1 MKTKILF
8 IFALLCTIAQG
19 AWAATRT
26 YEYPTKTK
34 PAFEASH
41 DGKSNVVIITSAA
54 ELAYITANFSEDSG
68 YKVDGKS
75 KDWSELNYYLAADI
89 DMGTEYSWLPLGRE
103 SFYVTKYEG
112 TFWGNNKTIKYTT
125 WDLDEEN
132 QGLFSTIHEDGKVY
146 DVNVVCEISTKRNF
160 VGGIAGQNYGL
171 IQNCTVTANI
181 VMEDHQYAGGIVGEN
196 LDTGT
201 ITGCHVM
208 GTIRGTIT
216 DGGEI
221 SDIGGIAGLN
231 NHDIDGAGHPYYG
244 TIVNCWVEADVISE
258 GASSYKQ
265 AELGGICGTNYATI
279 KYCCV
284 TGEVNSTKVKSSV
297 GGIVGE
303 SKYNVK
309 HCTFYGSLPNYSE
322 NNSKYEGNVSKD
334 DSGPNLFDTFNQAE
348 YDDAVSKGYTMYAQA
363 IKNIFKV
370 TVDNKGGT
378 GTYTIVDSDA
388 ATSDLDNVPVGHWVK
403 VYVRSGV
410 VKTFSVVRDDN
421 GEDIDF
427 AWNHLYG
434 ENHYIIVMPKSDITI
449 TIEFTTEQGSG
460 TEADPYVIATEAD
473 WEAFVTDV
481 NDNGKSFEGKFVMLD
496 GDFTVST
503 YYLVGNAFGFR
514 NAFKGTFDGNGHTL
528 TSVYAPFTR
537 VMNATIKNLHVTSD
551 NATGYGRAGSIVG
564 ASKGTLKLINCRSS
578 VNVEC
583 GISQYYGGLVGTM
596 STDASDAEC
605 SNPNSVTIE
614 GCVFDGSINST
625 NTTEYRAH
633 DCSGFVGDAGEGGTV
648 IIRNSILKPSSVG
661 AGILSNT
668 FARMNGGTLTI
679 ENSYFV
685 AADNLPTDQGK
696 QAHTISGGE
705 GVTLSGLGTATATY
719 GANGIT
725 AYQKGIKYNDVYYAG
740 SGEEVT
746 LNVSHGLNTGYSVS
760 QYTATGGG
768 TLANAATST
777 PTLTMPAADVTIGI
791 DWTKNIDSLF
801 DTGDNT
807 EFINGHDGDV
817 YNITLAGRTLYRDGK
832 WNTICLPFSVTI
844 AGSPLAGA
852 TARPLAEA
860 SISGTTLNL
869 TFGEAV
875 SVLEAGTPYIIK
887 WASGTDLT
895 EANLKF
901 NGVTIDA
908 AQHDYDNRQDGDQR
922 VRFVGTYAPL
932 SFSAEN
938 KSILMMGAANTLY
951 YPLAGASI
959 GAQRAYFLIGDDA
972 TEPAAAP
979 APARLTAFNIDFG
992 DDEATG
998 IISTTNYT
1006 NDTNSDAWFTLD
1018 GRRLSAKPS
1027 RAGVYI
1033 NNGKKVV
1040 IK

>member
-1 MKTKILF
+1 MKRKILF

-34 PAFEASH
+34 PAFESSY

-112 TFWGNNKTIKYTT
+112 TFWGNNHTIKYTT

-146 DVNVVCEISTKRNF
+146 DVKVDCSIFTKRKF

-297 GGIVGE
+297 GGIAGK
-303 SKYNVK
+303 SKYDVE
-309 HCTFYGSLPNYSE
+309 HCTFYGSLPNYNSE
-322 NNSKYEGNVSKD
+322 YNSKYVGNVSKD

-434 ENHYIIVMPKSDITI
+434 ENNYIIVMPKSDITI

-473 WEAFVTDV
+473 WD
-481 NDNGKSFEGKFVMLD
+481 SFANEVSLGRSYEGQFVMLD
-496 GDFTVST
+496 GDIDVSSYSTVANGS
-503 YYLVGNAFGFR
+503 GFS

-528 TSVYAPFTR
+528 TCIYAPFKH
-537 VMNATIKNLHVTSD
+537 VMDATIKNLHVTD
-551 NATGYGRAGSIVG
+551 NAAIGYRGSGSIVTY
-564 ASKGTLKLINCRSS
+564 SKGAVKLINCRSS
-578 VNVEC
+578 VKVDCQGSE
-583 GISQYYGGLVGTM
+583 YYGGLVGTM
-596 STDASDAEC
+596 STAQFDVASP
-605 SNPNSVTIE
+605 NPNSVTIE
-614 GCVFDGSINST
+614 GCVFDGSINSSYT
-625 NTTEYRAH
+625 NEYRAH

-648 IIRNSILKPSSVG
+648 VIRNSILKPGSVG

-679 ENSYFV
+679 ENSYYV
-685 AADNLPTDQGK
+685 ATDNLPTNQGT

-725 AYQKGIKYNDVYYAG
+725 AYATGIKYNDVYYAG

-768 TLANAATST
+768 TVSGTNST

-791 DWTKNIDSLF
+791 DWTKNIDSLL

-807 EFINGHDGDV
+807 TFINGHDGDV
-817 YNITLAGRTLYRDGK
+817 YDITLTGRTLYRDGK
-832 WNTICLPFSVTI
+832 WNTLCLPFSVTI

-852 TARPLAEA
+852 TARPLSEA
-860 SISGTTLNL
+860 SITGTTLNL

-895 EANLKF
+895 AANLVF

-979 APARLTAFNIDFG
+979 APAASPRSTSTSATTRPRELFRPRITRMTRILMRGSPSTAAASPPSPRAQAYIL
-992 DDEATG
+992 
-998 IISTTNYT
+998 IMV
-1006 NDTNSDAWFTLD
+1006 
-1018 GRRLSAKPS
+1018 RRS
-1027 RAGVYI
+1027 
-1033 NNGKKVV
+1033 
-1040 IK
+1040 